1 MLQFHIYYK
10 KLSYWYEQEVVF
22 STLFVQEAYSFWLDS
37 SKVTKGVSRFS
48 YMGDTTG
55 ELSKKIHY
63 RIEGNVL
70 TINGKKQK
78 ISIFDYLEK
87 ELLTGKI
94 ESDKMPFDFIGGF
107 IGYFGYELQ
116 AECGSHM
123 FYQSVFPDAYF
134 FFIDRFI
141 AFDHK
146 EKKVYM
152 VCITEDKKKA
162 KAWFEKIGRKI
173 GGNVISL
180 KNNIQKK
187 TAFSYIP
194 ARDYQQYLHDIQKC
208 QEFLKKGESYQICLT
223 NQITAHV
230 STDWLLLY

>member
-10 KLSYWYEQEVVF
+10 KLSYWYEPEVVF

-87 ELLTGKI
+87 
-94 ESDKMPFDFIGGF
+94 
-107 IGYFGYELQ
+107 
-116 AECGSHM
+116 
-123 FYQSVFPDAYF
+123 
-134 FFIDRFI
+134 
-141 AFDHK
+141 
-146 EKKVYM
+146 
-152 VCITEDKKKA
+152 
-162 KAWFEKIGRKI
+162 
-173 GGNVISL
+173 
-180 KNNIQKK
+180 
-187 TAFSYIP
+187 
-194 ARDYQQYLHDIQKC
+194 
-208 QEFLKKGESYQICLT
+208 
-223 NQITAHV
+223 
-230 STDWLLLY
+230 